1 MGQTH
6 SAPPDEAVQFRKMVL
21 ATYRGDVESLRSAFR
36 SELRGLQIS
45 RATYLDIIMQEQTHL
60 ETLTDSLEREEQLNE
75 LQDEKMEFFSA
86 VEHGRLALGDTLLHI
101 AVRLGHA
108 DILDFI
114 LLTDYQKPSKTAARP
129 DTAASTVGIPTTDRK
144 TAATNQVAHP
154 PLPTNTPNFKGDLP
168 GDVTGNNCSLQLLLA
183 TVDDVHEVFGSNY
196 REEAKVHR
204 LVRSLR
210 RIWPLWMFEGQQEVA
225 ALVRVLY
232 DVRTSDPAFGGL
244 VRVAMAIAEHFRVAV
259 SRDGIRLAM
268 SLLVE
273 CDGDLHQARQ
283 VLTKEWSV
291 ERKFQELT
299 TILWRWFPLYKSNG
313 RRKDREEEEARAVF
327 FDSAMTTW
335 LQIAQDQRLFG
346 GKGGNSNVGHIELP
360 GAAALK
366 RYDPQVWQR
375 RISPPSASI
384 GDLCVHINSLEGY
397 LRLKKKLATF
407 LESHFFT
414 WSSKLHY
421 LANKKKVKR
430 RLAMSRRGYRSTSL
444 FPPRGPAK
452 SPVRQRVCNSAPTE
466 VIPDQEE
473 DWDWGLVQE
482 EDDNTVMQRDQEE
495 GDAMRIIEEMEI
507 RAVSEEHPTKNT
519 GDFTDFMDSD
529 SSDSDNG
536 PLDDSSSD
544 EPYEYWTKRKSYSR
558 SPFSNCS
565 SFSFEDSDGDED
577 STSTTDSHASA
588 QSTQVSTIP
597 PTKPT
602 TKISRYSDLG
612 PSVKHGWTARIH
624 GEETFLGPTSI

>member
-6 SAPPDEAVQFRKMVL
+6 SAPPDEAMQFRKMVL

-60 ETLTDSLEREEQLNE
+60 ETLMDSLEREEQLNE

-114 LLTDYQKPSKTAARP
+114 LLTDYQKLSKTAARP
-129 DTAASTVGIPTTDRK
+129 DTAARTVGIPTTDRK

-210 RIWPLWMFEGQQEVA
+210 RIWPLWMFESQQEVA

-291 ERKFQELT
+291 ERKSQELT
-299 TILWRWFPLYKSNG
+299 TILSRWFPLYKSNG

-327 FDSAMTTW
+327 FDSAMATW

-366 RYDPQVWQR
+366 RYDPQKWFFIWFSTSTR
-375 RISPPSASI
+375 KIEEKNLPPFWNHTFSPP
-384 GDLCVHINSLEGY
+384 
-397 LRLKKKLATF
+397 
-407 LESHFFT
+407 
-414 WSSKLHY
+414 WSQ
-421 LANKKKVKR
+421 VKR

-495 GDAMRIIEEMEI
+495 GDVMRIIEEMEI
-507 RAVSEEHPTKNT
+507 RAVSEEHPTRNT

-577 STSTTDSHASA
+577 STSSTDSHASA

-624 GEETFLGPTSI
+624 GEETFQGPTSI

>member
-346 GKGGNSNVGHIELP
+346 GKGGNSNVGHIEVP

-366 RYDPQVWQR
+366 RYDPQ
-375 RISPPSASI
+375 
-384 GDLCVHINSLEGY
+384 
-397 LRLKKKLATF
+397 KKW
-407 LESHFFT
+407 FFIR
-414 WSSKLHY
+414 KLHY

-544 EPYEYWTKRKSYSR
+544 EPYEYWTKQKSYSH

>member
-86 VEHGRLALGDTLLHI
+86 VEHGRYP
-101 AVRLGHA
+101 RL
-108 DILDFI
+108 
-114 LLTDYQKPSKTAARP
+114 YTAHRLPETIKDSGQARYC
-129 DTAASTVGIPTTDRK
+129 S
-144 TAATNQVAHP
+144 QH
-154 PLPTNTPNFKGDLP
+154 GDLP

-346 GKGGNSNVGHIELP
+346 GKGGNSNVGHIEVP

-366 RYDPQVWQR
+366 RYDPQKW
-375 RISPPSASI
+375 
-384 GDLCVHINSLEGY
+384 
-397 LRLKKKLATF
+397 
-407 LESHFFT
+407 FFIR
-414 WSSKLHY
+414 KLHY

-544 EPYEYWTKRKSYSR
+544 EPYEYWTKQKSYSH

>member
-366 RYDPQVWQR
+366 RYDPQV
-375 RISPPSASI
+375 
-384 GDLCVHINSLEGY
+384 
-397 LRLKKKLATF
+397 
-407 LESHFFT
+407 
-414 WSSKLHY
+414 
-421 LANKKKVKR
+421 KR

>member
-6 SAPPDEAVQFRKMVL
+6 SAPPDEAVQFRAGNVS
-21 ATYRGDVESLRSAFR
+21 RRRRVLRSAFR

-346 GKGGNSNVGHIELP
+346 GKGGNSNVGHIEVP

-366 RYDPQVWQR
+366 RYDPQ
-375 RISPPSASI
+375 
-384 GDLCVHINSLEGY
+384 
-397 LRLKKKLATF
+397 
-407 LESHFFT
+407 
-414 WSSKLHY
+414 
-421 LANKKKVKR
+421 VKR

-544 EPYEYWTKRKSYSR
+544 EPYEYWTKQKSYSH